1 MMFSGSSMRFNGR
14 KRESESS
21 NVPSS
26 VAGTI
31 GVDGGKEDDGGVGG
45 TGGAEDES
53 AGAELGP

>member
-1 MMFSGSSMRFNGR
+1 MFSGSSMRFNGR

-31 GVDGGKEDDGGVGG
+31 GVDGGKEDDGG
-45 TGGAEDES
+45 AEDES

>member
-21 NVPSS
+21 NVPIS
-26 VAGTI
+26 
-31 GVDGGKEDDGGVGG
+31 VDGGKEDDGGVGG
-45 TGGAEDES
+45 AGGAEDES

>member
-1 MMFSGSSMRFNGR
+1 MRFNGR

-45 TGGAEDES
+45 AGGAEDES